1 MPDSVS
7 VLSYEGDIWY
17 VGMPENSELVQRVRS
32 PLCALRYSFSSTLL
46 PTAALWSVPVST
58 SPSMMGFQ
66 K

>member
-1 MPDSVS
+1 MVDSVS

-17 VGMPENSELVQRVRS
+17 VGIPEKSEFVQRVRS
-32 PLCALRYSFSSTLL
+32 PLCALRYSLSSTFE

-58 SPSMMGFQ
+58 SPSMMGCQ